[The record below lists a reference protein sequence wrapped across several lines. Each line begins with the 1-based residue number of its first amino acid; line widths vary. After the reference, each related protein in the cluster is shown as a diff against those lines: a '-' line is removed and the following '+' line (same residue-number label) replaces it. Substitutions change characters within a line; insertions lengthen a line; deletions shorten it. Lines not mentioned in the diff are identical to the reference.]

1 MRILI
6 ERKKVIIPQ
15 GVIYKKGVST
25 KDLLS
30 WTISSYELEHTLMN
44 LLSSYDSQGETLI
57 TRVTDD

>member
-1 MRILI
+1 MRILT

-15 GVIYKKGVST
+15 GMIHQKGVST

-30 WTISSYELEHTLMN
+30 WTISSYELEHTLLN
-44 LLSSYDSQGETLI
+44 ILSYDSQGETLI